1 MDHRWLEIVINAR
14 SEELDDLCGK
24 LIANGVPGL
33 AVEEEEEF
41 RAFLEENRQYWDYVD
56 DALMEQMK
64 GVSRVKIYVTDDA
77 DGQAQLKGYLAGI
90 DLPYTTAALREYDW
104 AHSWQKYYRPMAVG
118 EKLYIVPEWERD
130 TADIPAGAT
139 RLLMN
144 PGLTFGTGSHA
155 STQLCLE
162 GLEAC
167 TRKGD
172 RVLDLGCGSG
182 ILAIAALCLG
192 ASQAVGVDIDPKAV
206 DVALKLGAKVVWLPT
221 QSARNHMVKNNL
233 DPAGCVDVVRD
244 GKVVPELNDV
254 FGLIRDHNAVLG
266 TAHVSPE
273 EAFIVVEA
281 ARNAGVKNI
290 VVTHPEWW
298 IVDMSVEDQV
308 RIVKDYDVI
317 LERCYAQN
325 MGGGK
330 YKSNLPSNV
339 EIIKEVGYQ
348 NVMVDTDGGQTE
360 NPHWELAM
368 EEYMQYL
375 VDHGIP
381 EEHVY
386 HMTRTIPSRLLGL
399 ED

>member
-1 MDHRWLEIVINAR
+1 MSKV
-14 SEELDDLCGK
+14 S
-24 LIANGVPGL
+24 
-33 AVEEEEEF
+33 
-41 RAFLEENRQYWDYVD
+41 
-56 DALMEQMK
+56 MK
-64 GVSRVKIYVTDDA
+64 GVIDMHVHTNPDLRLRAYDDFEMME
-77 DGQAQLKGYLAGI
+77 AGI
-90 DLPYTTAALREYDW
+90 RVGARAIVLKTHQGTTMDRAYLCNRHNEIV
-104 AHSWQKYYRPMAVG
+104 HGKTNNFTMFGSITLNKVVG
-118 EKLYIVPEWERD
+118 
-130 TADIPAGAT
+130 
-139 RLLMN
+139 
-144 PGLTFGTGSHA
+144 
-155 STQLCLE
+155 
-162 GLEAC
+162 
-167 TRKGD
+167 
-172 RVLDLGCGSG
+172 G
-182 ILAIAALCLG
+182 IN
-192 ASQAVGVDIDPKAV
+192 PKAV

-325 MGGGK
+325 LGGGK
-330 YKSNLPSNV
+330 YKSNLPDNL
-339 EIIKEVGYQ
+339 EIIKTVGYK
-348 NVMVDTDGGQTE
+348 NVMVDTDGGQVE

-375 VDHGIP
+375 LDHGIP
-381 EEHVY
+381 EEQVRY
-386 HMTRTIPSRLLGL
+386 MTHDIPAGLLGI
-399 ED
+399 EN